1 VKKYE
6 DINATLAYLFN
17 KAMIENPSRMEN
29 MPDNAVAVMQLS
41 GYDAFNKWAK
51 RVSLHHPLEEGQE
64 VVYVVFTLD
73 PQLAPRE
80 TTSKRIVQT
89 RVEDLRLQPA

>member
-17 KAMIENPSRMEN
+17 KAMIENPSDMGT
-29 MPDNAVAVMQLS
+29 MPDNAVAIMQIS
-41 GYDAFNKWAK
+41 GYDAFNRWAK
-51 RVSLHHPLEEGQE
+51 RVSLHHPLEKGQQ
-64 VVYVVFTLD
+64 VVYVVFTFD

-80 TTSKRIVQT
+80 TTSKRIVQAQ
-89 RVEDLRLQPA
+89 VEDLQLQPA

>member
-1 VKKYE
+1 MRKYE
-6 DINATLAYLFN
+6 NINATLAYLFN
-17 KAMIENPSRMEN
+17 KAMIENPSKMEN
-29 MPDNAVAVMQLS
+29 MPDNAVAVMQIS

-51 RVSLHHPLEEGQE
+51 DVSLHHPLEDGQQ

-73 PQLAPRE
+73 PQLAPKE
-80 TTSKRIVQT
+80 TTSKRIVQA

>member
-1 VKKYE
+1 MRKYE
-6 DINATLAYLFN
+6 DINVTLAYLFN
-17 KAMIENPSRMEN
+17 KAMIENPSEMGN
-29 MPDNAVAVMQLS
+29 MPDNAVAVMQIS

-51 RVSLHHPLEEGQE
+51 SISLHHPLEEGQQ

-80 TTSKRIVQT
+80 TTSRRIVQA
-89 RVEDLRLQPA
+89 RVEDLQLQPA